1 MHASLP
7 ARSWQQLSGSSLKLL
22 AVLSMTADHV
32 SLHLLQYDARF
43 TEPLFTCHHYPV
55 SLFLLLRC
63 AGRLAFPLFAFLV
76 TEGFTH
82 TRSRRR
88 YGLSLL
94 LLALLSVVPWSLVH
108 ESQWLML
115 KSQNVMFTLLLGF
128 LALCAVERWERGRLT
143 AVQLSLLL
151 LTVVA
156 SATALRSD
164 YGACGVTFIL
174 CLYVLR
180 QHRVLQAAVGF
191 GLLPMKW
198 LSAPAFIPMNM
209 YNGRRGFIR
218 GTVSKYA
225 FYAYYPF
232 HLLVLYH
239 LRCYTMTA

>member
-1 MHASLP
+1 MSALADLTPSQITNISCAQRWP
-7 ARSWQQLSGSSLKLL
+7 WNGKVDINYTLSSS
-22 AVLSMTADHV
+22 AA
-32 SLHLLQYDARF
+32 
-43 TEPLFTCHHYPV
+43 YPV
-55 SLFLLLRC
+55 FPV
-63 AGRLAFPLFAFLV
+63 AFYGQIGNGEEFALN
-76 TEGFTH
+76 TLEG
-82 TRSRRR
+82 
-88 YGLSLL
+88 
-94 LLALLSVVPWSLVH
+94 
-108 ESQWLML
+108 
-115 KSQNVMFTLLLGF
+115 
-128 LALCAVERWERGRLT
+128 
-143 AVQLSLLL
+143 
-151 LTVVA
+151 
-156 SATALRSD
+156 D
-164 YGACGVTFIL
+164 GACGVTFIL